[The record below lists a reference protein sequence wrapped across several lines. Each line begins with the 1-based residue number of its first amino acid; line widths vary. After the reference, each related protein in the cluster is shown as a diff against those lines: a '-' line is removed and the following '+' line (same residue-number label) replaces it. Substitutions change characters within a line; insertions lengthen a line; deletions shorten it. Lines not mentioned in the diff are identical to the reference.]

1 MAREW
6 AGALSTGD
14 LAQQQQPLVVSSCR
28 KLGLPGPKGMAV
40 SRSHKVGGGLGG
52 SQVGLHKAGRPRT
65 LKPYPAR
72 HLPCVLPGKEDA
84 AASHGLGTA
93 AADHGTGNTTQGLH
107 LAAGDGRILPALARR
122 SLAACHLPEPP
133 KRVPCTASH
142 HCGPVTRALSA
153 LRYLPPNVYFTAQ
166 SPPPSLEVRPV
177 VAFLPRKRRPG
188 VAVAAIGVG
197 VAAPGGDVVADW
209 VRHRVGTKN
218 AAQHLWVEG
227 GGIGGLAG

>member
-1 MAREW
+1 M
-6 AGALSTGD
+6 
-14 LAQQQQPLVVSSCR
+14 
-28 KLGLPGPKGMAV
+28 
-40 SRSHKVGGGLGG
+40 
-52 SQVGLHKAGRPRT
+52 GLHKAGRPRT
-65 LKPYPAR
+65 LKPTQPDTYRVCSPAKKMR
-72 HLPCVLPGKEDA
+72 PPA
-84 AASHGLGTA
+84 MGLAQLQQAMGRGTPRKVC
-93 AADHGTGNTTQGLH
+93 T

-122 SLAACHLPEPP
+122 GLAACDLPEPP

-142 HCGPVTRALSA
+142 HCGPVTRTLSA
-153 LRYLPPNVYFTAQ
+153 LRYLPPNVFFTAQ

-177 VAFLPRKRRPG
+177 VTFLPRKRRPG

-227 GGIGGLAG
+227 FGIGGLAG